1 MITKNSDKQNLS
13 HCWSPVK
20 QVSKLKVNSYRHAR
34 HDTDWIVLSCLV
46 WRCELSRPDSQTWA
60 FCVWSVS
67 EYVRRRSATAGRT
80 PTQNALVR
88 RSSRF
93 SSHRL
98 IRHTQDRL
106 VLSGGRC
113 ELGIR
118 RVAKAALL
126 IPRFF
131 LFLVGGIR
139 PPTVPLN
146 LTVYD
151 SKTGPLI
158 LRLVWIVLT
167 CKIVA

>member
-1 MITKNSDKQNLS
+1 VSGLR
-13 HCWSPVK
+13 WSA
-20 QVSKLKVNSYRHAR
+20 SG
-34 HDTDWIVLSCLV
+34 
-46 WRCELSRPDSQTWA
+46 
-60 FCVWSVS
+60 
-67 EYVRRRSATAGRT
+67 GRT
-80 PTQNALVR
+80 APQNALVR

-106 VLSGGRC
+106 VMSGGRC

-126 IPRFF
+126 IPRLF
-131 LFLVGGIR
+131 LFLVGGI
-139 PPTVPLN
+139 TVPLN

-151 SKTGPLI
+151 SKTGPLV

>member
-1 MITKNSDKQNLS
+1 MSEFT
-13 HCWSPVK
+13 P
-20 QVSKLKVNSYRHAR
+20 HAR
-34 HDTDWIVLSCLV
+34 HDTDRTVLSCLV
-46 WRCELSRPDSQTWA
+46 WRCELSRPDRHTGA
-60 FCVWSVS
+60 FCVWSAS
-67 EYVRRRSATAGRT
+67 ECVGRRSATAGCT

-126 IPRFF
+126 IPRLF
-131 LFLVGGIR
+131 LFLVGGI
-139 PPTVPLN
+139 TVPLN